1 MSCLEHACSEIEK
14 GAGKRYLEA
23 GEGGA
28 AVGRSLWAGGGA
40 SLWEADLRCSFC
52 EAKEAERE
60 VKFAG

>member
-14 GAGKRYLEA
+14 GAGKRYLAA
-23 GEGGA
+23 GEGGED
-28 AVGRSLWAGGGA
+28 GERSLRVGGGA
-40 SLWEADLRCSFC
+40 NLWEADLRGGVR

>member
-1 MSCLEHACSEIEK
+1 M
-14 GAGKRYLEA
+14 EA